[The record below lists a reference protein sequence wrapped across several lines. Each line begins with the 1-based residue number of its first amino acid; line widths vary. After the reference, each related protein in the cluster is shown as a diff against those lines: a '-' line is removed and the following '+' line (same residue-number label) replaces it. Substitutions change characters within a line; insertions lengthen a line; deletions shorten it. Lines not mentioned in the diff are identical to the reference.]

1 MSQNAIV
8 KRNISS
14 GVVEIALMRELEC
27 GNGCK
32 NCDICTARP
41 QEDLLANAADSIG
54 VTVGDWV
61 EVELANTTSVT
72 AALLIY
78 LLPCITLL
86 AGYMIGEWLGFSV
99 VASLGCA
106 ALGLALGFLPAW
118 LVNRGIQKNSAPEF
132 IVLKRK

>member
-8 KRNISS
+8 KQNIGP

-41 QEDLLANAADSIG
+41 QEDLLATAADPVG
-54 VTVGDWV
+54 VAVGDWV
-61 EVELANTTSVT
+61 EVELTSTTSVT

-78 LLPCITLL
+78 LLPCIALL
-86 AGYMIGEWLGFSV
+86 VGYMVGEWLGFSV
-99 VASLGCA
+99 VTSLVCA

-118 LVNRGIQKNSAPEF
+118 LVNRGIQRNNTPEF
-132 IVLKRK
+132 TVLKRK